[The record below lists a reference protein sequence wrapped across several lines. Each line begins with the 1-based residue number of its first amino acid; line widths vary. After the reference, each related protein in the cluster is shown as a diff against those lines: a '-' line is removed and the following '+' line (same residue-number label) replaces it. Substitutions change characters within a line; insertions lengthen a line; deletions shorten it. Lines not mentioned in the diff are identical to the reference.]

1 MEHMKI
7 KEVACQAK
15 VIGTV
20 VTFGGTLLM
29 ALYKGPVLSFMRS
42 SSSHASQT
50 ENVSNPTGNHWVIGT
65 VFLLIGC
72 AERQQ
77 PHAWSLGWDTRLFA
91 PAYAVSAFGL
101 DSWYRNSYI
110 QGMVIKSMG
119 PVIVTAFNPLRMIIV
134 TGLACIILSEQLYLG
149 RMEHMKIKEV
159 ACQAKVIGTVVT
171 FGGTLLMALYKGPV
185 LSFMRSSSSH
195 ASQTENVSNPTGNH
209 WVIGTVFLLIGC
221 AGHNIEKIPSRDVG
235 GHLGLLCR
243 NTSKLCC
250 CNLGR
255 TPATSCLVT
264 WLGHT
269 TLCPCLRGNSYIQGM
284 VIKSMGPVIVTAFNP
299 LRMII
304 VTGLACIILSEQL
317 YLGS

>member
-1 MEHMKI
+1 M
-7 KEVACQAK
+7 
-15 VIGTV
+15 
-20 VTFGGTLLM
+20 TFRVFSEIM
-29 ALYKGPVLSFMRS
+29 AL
-42 SSSHASQT
+42 
-50 ENVSNPTGNHWVIGT
+50 
-65 VFLLIGC
+65 
-72 AERQQ
+72 
-77 PHAWSLGWDTRLFA
+77 
-91 PAYAVSAFGL
+91 AF
-101 DSWYRNSYI
+101 
-110 QGMVIKSMG
+110 
-119 PVIVTAFNPLRMIIV
+119 FE
-134 TGLACIILSEQLYLG
+134 IILDQCFALLG
-149 RMEHMKIKEV
+149 MKFTSASFLSAVMNSAPSITFVMAVILGMEHMKIKEV